1 MMVELGHFA
10 LVLALMVAVV
20 QASVPL
26 FGTRRGEAGWVAVAG
41 PAAVVQFLLI
51 ACAFGALMHAYIV
64 SDFSVYNVA
73 AHSHTAKPLLYKIAG
88 VWGNHEGSLVL
99 WVLILSMFGMALALA
114 GRTLPPVLQARTL
127 SVQAMVG
134 AGFLL
139 FILFTSNPFQRLDPP
154 AAEGQGLNPLLQD
167 PGLAFHPPLLYLG
180 YVGFSMAFSFAI
192 AALMEGRV
200 DPAWARWVRP
210 WTLAAWVFLTL
221 GTILGSWWAYYEL
234 GWGGWWYWD
243 PVENAAFIPWL
254 AGTALLHA
262 AVVVERRDGLKKWT
276 ILLAIITFALSLLG
290 TFLVRSGILT
300 SVHAFAADPARG
312 VFVLVLLAVTVGG
325 SLSLFAVRAPAL
337 QGGGLFAVVSRE
349 GGLLFSSVLLAVA
362 AATVLLG
369 TLYPLLAEALGFG
382 KLSVGAPFFNR
393 TFVPLMIPLLLVMA
407 IGPLLAWKRGEGKTM
422 ARRLW
427 PAVLAA
433 GVAGG
438 VVLAWGGS
446 HELAAAGGMGVAAW
460 LGAATLAEWARRV
473 FQNSLSDSWRR
484 AVSLPRAAYG
494 MTLAH
499 GGLAV
504 LVAGV
509 VGATAWEAEKVARL
523 HTGESLELAGY
534 TFILTG
540 LETVAG
546 PNYQAERG
554 TVVVRRNE
562 AVVTTLYPEQRRYT
576 HPPQPTTEAAIHSTG
591 FIDLYVAMGETDESG
606 GVTVRL
612 YSKPFVPWLWYGAG
626 LMALGGIVSLSDRRH
641 RVAPPRGV

>member
-1 MMVELGHFA
+1 MTVELGHFA
-10 LVLALMVAVV
+10 LVLAFMVAVA
-20 QASVPL
+20 QASIPL
-26 FGTRRGEAGWVAVAG
+26 LGAQRGEARWVALAG
-41 PAAVVQFLLI
+41 PAAIVQFLLI
-51 ACAFGALMHAYIV
+51 ACAFSALMHAYIV
-64 SDFSVYNVA
+64 SDFSVGSVA
-73 AHSHTAKPLLYKIAG
+73 AHSHTAKPLLYKITG
-88 VWGNHEGSLVL
+88 VWGNHEGSLIL
-99 WVLILSMFGMALALA
+99 WVLILSAFGMALALA
-114 GRTLPPVLQARTL
+114 GRTLPPLLQARTL

-154 AAEGQGLNPLLQD
+154 PAEGQGLNPLLQD

-192 AALMEGRV
+192 AALVEGRV

-221 GTILGSWWAYYEL
+221 GIILGSWWAYYEL

-262 AVVVERRDGLKKWT
+262 AVVVERREGLKKWT

-312 VFVLVLLAVTVGG
+312 VFVLALLAVTVGG

-369 TLYPLLAEALGFG
+369 TLYPLLAEALGLG

-407 IGPLLAWKRGEGKTM
+407 LGPFLAWKRGEGKKM
-422 ARRLW
+422 ACRLW

-433 GVAGG
+433 GMAVGT
-438 VVLAWGGS
+438 VLAWGGD
-446 HELAAAGGMGVAAW
+446 LAAAGGMGIAAW
-460 LGAATLAEWARRV
+460 LGAAALTEWAGRV
-473 FQNSLSDSWRR
+473 FHNSLAASWRR
-484 AVSLPRAAYG
+484 AASLPRAAYG

-499 GGLAV
+499 IGLAV
-504 LVAGV
+504 LVAGI
-509 VGATAWEAEKVARL
+509 VGVTAWETEKVARL
-523 HTGESLELAGY
+523 HAGESLEFAGY
-534 TFILTG
+534 TFTLAG
-540 LETVAG
+540 LKTVAG

-554 TVVVRRNE
+554 TVVVRRHE
-562 AVVTTLYPEQRRYT
+562 TMVTTVYPEQRRYT

-591 FIDLYVAMGETDESG
+591 WIDLYVAMGETDESG
-606 GVTVRL
+606 SVTVRL
-612 YSKPFVPWLWYGAG
+612 YFKPFVPWLWYGAG
-626 LMALGGIVSLSDRRH
+626 LMALGGLVSLSDRRY
-641 RVAPPRGV
+641 RVAPPSRGA